1 MKKIIRAILFPPT
14 IYRCIFGIF
23 SLLASGLVFLFG
35 WYDHSVSYVV
45 YCASAL
51 GLHYI
56 ITGAIL
62 PAVSV
67 LKKILMRSRYI
78 RRYCEDPIFNSRVI
92 LYRGLLINILYAL
105 FKLITG
111 VYYRSTWMIAI
122 SVYYITLIILKGR
135 LVQQDI
141 RFIKADGNAKRA
153 EQWRSYRM
161 TGWLLLLLNVSL
173 SGIVVHVVRHNK
185 SFSYPGMI
193 IFAIAA
199 YTFYRIGIAVVRI
212 IKNRKRKDIL
222 FSAARAIDF
231 CFAVTSMFTLQT
243 AMFSSFAIGMD
254 TVIPNIITGTAA
266 AVIVT
271 VIALYMLMTSRNN
284 LSDPMRDKG

>member
-1 MKKIIRAILFPPT
+1 M
-14 IYRCIFGIF
+14 
-23 SLLASGLVFLFG
+23 
-35 WYDHSVSYVV
+35 
-45 YCASAL
+45 
-51 GLHYI
+51 
-56 ITGAIL
+56 
-62 PAVSV
+62 
-67 LKKILMRSRYI
+67 KKILMGNRYI
-78 RRYCEDPIFNSRVI
+78 RRYYEDPIFNSRVI

-122 SVYYITLIILKGR
+122 SVYYITLII
-135 LVQQDI
+135 
-141 RFIKADGNAKRA
+141 
-153 EQWRSYRM
+153 
-161 TGWLLLLLNVSL
+161 
-173 SGIVVHVVRHNK
+173 
-185 SFSYPGMI
+185 
-193 IFAIAA
+193 FAIAA

-212 IKNRKRKDIL
+212 LKNRKRKDIL

-271 VIALYMLMTSRNN
+271 VIAVYMLMTSRNN